1 MRYEKGSIEISST
14 RDVPLMQQVLRSG
27 FATGVQLFEFMKC
40 ENCEY
45 SREAFYHRLR
55 RLVRRGLVKK
65 GDGLAQPVYWI
76 SELGASFLVG
86 QGELYAGRSGT
97 ETAKR
102 NFLHWLELNDVHLAL
117 RKSDILVQ
125 WVPAS
130 EICSQNDLTKFG
142 FAKDYDAVVTV
153 NCRGAHVTFALE
165 HERTAKREAE
175 YAEIGNRIERDLH
188 IQTVLYLAATDHLMY
203 CLRDRFAPK
212 RKVICVALMQEFQ
225 RCLLQTPVMLAG
237 SYSQPVM
244 FEDILMHEVAAETSS
259 RNPATF

>member
-1 MRYEKGSIEISST
+1 MRYEKGSIEISRT

-27 FATGVQLFEFMKC
+27 FATGAQLFEFMKC

-55 RLVRRGLVKK
+55 RLVERGLVKK
-65 GDGLAQPVYWI
+65 CNGLTQPVYWI
-76 SELGASFLVG
+76 SELGTSFLVG

-97 ETAKR
+97 EMAKR

-117 RKSDILVQ
+117 RKSGILVK

-142 FAKDYDAVVTV
+142 FAKDYDAVVTA
-153 NCRGAHVTFALE
+153 NCSGAHVTFALE
-165 HERTAKREAE
+165 HERTAKTEAE
-175 YAEIGNRIERDLH
+175 YANIGKRIEGDLH
-188 IQTVLYLAATDHLMY
+188 VQTVLYLAATDHLMY
-203 CLRDRFAPK
+203 CLRDRFTPR

-225 RCLLQTPVMLAG
+225 RQLLETPVMLAG
-237 SYSQPVM
+237 RYTQPLI
-244 FEDILMHEVAAETSS
+244 FEDVLADQAARTSVEN
-259 RNPATF
+259 R